1 MTLLPALI
9 AAALT
14 QASPAQ
20 TSAGQP
26 DLSWMAGYWLDCSQ
40 GREASETWTDPRAG
54 ALIGAAAAIS
64 SEGLWFE
71 YARIAPVEGVLAYIA
86 QPGGAPPTAF
96 ALLESSPGRAVFQ
109 NLDNDFPH
117 RVIYQRT
124 GDVLT
129 ARIEG
134 AMDGREQAMDW
145 RFDKAELNTRCPR
158 P

>member
-9 AAALT
+9 AAALA
-14 QASPAQ
+14 QAAPA
-20 TSAGQP
+20 QP
-26 DLSWMAGYWLDCSQ
+26 DLSWMAGYWLACSQ

-54 ALIGAAAAIS
+54 VLIGAAVTVTPR
-64 SEGLWFE
+64 GQWFE
-71 YARIAPVEGVLAYIA
+71 YARIAPAEGLLAYVA

-96 ALLESSPGRAVFQ
+96 PLLEASPGRAVFQ

-134 AMDGREQAMDW
+134 RMDGRDQAMDW
-145 RFDKAELNTRCPR
+145 RFDKAELNTRCPQT
-158 P
+158 